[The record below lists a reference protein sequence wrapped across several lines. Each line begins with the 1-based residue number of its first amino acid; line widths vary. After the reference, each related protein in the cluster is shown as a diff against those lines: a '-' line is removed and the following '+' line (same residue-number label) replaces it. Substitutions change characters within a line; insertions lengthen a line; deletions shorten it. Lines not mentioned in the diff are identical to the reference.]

1 MIRIKNNVMVSI
13 WLSGAWLVVQMIVLV
28 VMNARKSSYFSFG
41 PSKQLV
47 MPFTTDM
54 LIDTWGKWCWLVLFS
69 VVSTV
74 VSVYNS
80 AMLRPWIDSVAL
92 NPEVKLPHDKPR
104 TLVLVNVSSAIQMA
118 TGAITFVYTSTQAD
132 MALFSSLS
140 AVVVYYICSH
150 EIVYD
155 PDRDR
160 LDSNDNS
167 ENIFQ
172 LDTLLATGPPQGEDS
187 SSQDGL
193 LLTAEQ
199 LKRVIDTSDF
209 T

>member
-1 MIRIKNNVMVSI
+1 
-13 WLSGAWLVVQMIVLV
+13 
-28 VMNARKSSYFSFG
+28 
-41 PSKQLV
+41 
-47 MPFTTDM
+47 
-54 LIDTWGKWCWLVLFS
+54 
-69 VVSTV
+69 
-74 VSVYNS
+74 
-80 AMLRPWIDSVAL
+80 
-92 NPEVKLPHDKPR
+92 
-104 TLVLVNVSSAIQMA
+104 
-118 TGAITFVYTSTQAD
+118 VYTSTQAD

-140 AVVVYYICSH
+140 AVVIYYICSH